1 MGLGCKDKRD
11 CMAYGCKDPALCAP
25 NRASGHLQNSMA
37 SERMEP
43 KELGEA
49 RVKFVGISHAI
60 LDGWKKGLLSD
71 RLAIEMI
78 ANEAEK
84 EAAAFKAWASYYQSP
99 GA

>member
-11 CMAYGCKDPALCAP
+11 CMAYGCQDPTLCGP
-25 NRASGHLQNSMA
+25 NRASGHLQNSMV

-43 KELGEA
+43 AELVKA
-49 RVKFVGISHAI
+49 RAQFVGITHAI
-60 LDGWKKGLLSD
+60 LEGWKKGLLSD
-71 RLAIEMI
+71 GLTLMMI

-84 EAAAFKAWASYYQSP
+84 EAEAFKAWASYYQAP